1 MVPPRR
7 GRELSLDGERL
18 VVRREVIDEQREQ
31 RERGL
36 DGAGRERE
44 RAREVRARELVVVGV
59 DGLLPEADQLRCREL
74 DGVVWAVVDVDRRSS
89 RSVIAALREHGRA
102 GRMRFVERLSIELAL
117 DPRPRVV
124 VERFERHVASVHVE
138 GSIANADHA
147 RLVRIQ
153 RHLEVFGELVDEE
166 ALEARLLR
174 VATCGVLRLEREPG
188 GVRRADQLDEVA
200 RRGRLAAPGEDVV
213 EVEMASAAPVVLRHE
228 RGFIASRGPAC
239 RGW

>member
-1 MVPPRR
+1 M
-7 GRELSLDGERL
+7 
-18 VVRREVIDEQREQ
+18 IDEEREQ
-31 RERGL
+31 RQRGL
-36 DGAGRERE
+36 DVARRERE

-59 DGLLPEADQLRCREL
+59 DGLLPEANPLRRREL
-74 DGVVWAVVDVDRRSS
+74 DGVVWAVVDVDRWSS
-89 RSVIAALREHGRA
+89 RSVIAALRERGRR
-102 GRMRFVERLSIELAL
+102 GRMRIVERPSIELAL

-188 GVRRADQLDEVA
+188 GVGGADQLDEVA
-200 RRGRLAAPGEDVV
+200 RGGRLAAPGEDVV
-213 EVEMASAAPVVLRHE
+213 EIEVASAAPVVFRHE
-228 RGFIASRGPAC
+228 RGFSASRRPAC